1 MSTIFTE
8 LNSDNNSEI
17 SNFNLFISNNP
28 DIKNISKNNGFIDN
42 LSAAP
47 EFNQIEEKFDSKI
60 NNKTPNYNDVDNII
74 KMIKKGLIPLFIKME
89 EYKPIFFFCNKKT
102 KLKKIINTYAK
113 MHDIKNI
120 SNYSFFK
127 GNEEL
132 NVNLTIEDSNIKNF
146 EVIRSVLL
154 KEQKIYD
161 EKIKL
166 FIEL

>member
-8 LNSDNNSEI
+8 LNSDNDSEI
-17 SNFNLFISNNP
+17 SNFNLFVSNNP

-74 KMIKKGLIPLFIKME
+74 KMIKKGLIPLFIKIE

-102 KLKKIINTYAK
+102 KLKKIINTYAQ
-113 MHDIKNI
+113 MLDIKHI
-120 SNYSFFK
+120 SNYSFYK

-132 NVNLTIEDSNIKNF
+132 NINLTIEDSNIKNF

-154 KEQKIYD
+154 KE
-161 EKIKL
+161 
-166 FIEL
+166 